1 MTLEFSSKVTIM
13 IPTYNQASFIKK
25 SVNSALAQSYPNLEI
40 LVGDDASNDSTASII
55 KRINDPRIKYI
66 KNSKNLGRI
75 NNYKNL
81 LYEHASGDYI
91 LNLDGDDY
99 YTDKNFVSDAISI
112 IKKNREVIMVVA
124 RATRKFG
131 NEEEISLLPQKKKLS
146 GIEIL
151 KKIPRKEFFFM
162 HLAVLYERK
171 SAIKIN
177 FYSSQALSSD
187 WHSIYR
193 LSMHGKVAFL
203 NKNVGVW
210 RIHNTN
216 FSNTKE
222 PNILIENLNIWPEI
236 YNYSVLFGM
245 NKYLAYFLCQ
255 NTIAFFSSVSC
266 IKVSTLGNLFLIRF
280 IFKIFKK
287 NTLSAML
294 ICFLPQY
301 NLKILLCLLGYYRY
315 RFKKRN

>member
-1 MTLEFSSKVTIM
+1 MDETIDPTRRDILKTGAVMTGG
-13 IPTYNQASFIKK
+13 A
-25 SVNSALAQSYPNLEI
+25 
-40 LVGDDASNDSTASII
+40 
-55 KRINDPRIKYI
+55 
-66 KNSKNLGRI
+66 
-75 NNYKNL
+75 L
-81 LYEHASGDYI
+81 LYPTA
-91 LNLDGDDY
+91 
-99 YTDKNFVSDAISI
+99 
-112 IKKNREVIMVVA
+112 
-124 RATRKFG
+124 
-131 NEEEISLLPQKKKLS
+131 KKLDLLKLGTS
-146 GIEIL
+146 VKPSVFAEAVKGTTAPSWMDSLITKILAEGTEI
-151 KKIPRKEFFFM
+151 KMP
-162 HLAVLYERK
+162 
-171 SAIKIN
+171 
-177 FYSSQALSSD
+177 
-187 WHSIYR
+187 
-193 LSMHGKVAFL
+193 
-203 NKNVGVW
+203 
-210 RIHNTN
+210 
-216 FSNTKE
+216 KE

>member
-1 MTLEFSSKVTIM
+1 MILEFSSKVTIM
-13 IPTYNQASFIKK
+13 IPTYNQASFIEK
-25 SVNSALAQSYPNLEI
+25 SVNSALDQSYHNLEI
-40 LVGDDASNDSTASII
+40 LVGDDASIDATESII

-66 KNSKNLGRI
+66 KNSKNLGRV

-112 IKKNREVIMVVA
+112 VKKNREVIMVIA
-124 RATRKFG
+124 RATTKFG
-131 NEEEISLLPQKKKLS
+131 NNEEISLLPQKKILS

-171 SAIKIN
+171 SAVKIN

-203 NKNVGVW
+203 DRNVGVW
-210 RIHNTN
+210 RIHNSN
-216 FSNTKE
+216 FSNSKE
-222 PNILIENLNIWPEI
+222 PDIFLENLNIWPEI

-255 NTIAFFSSVSC
+255 NTIAFLSSVSC
-266 IKVSTLGNLFLIRF
+266 IKVSNLGNLVLIRF

-287 NTLSAML
+287 NLLTTIFL
-294 ICFLPQY
+294 CFLPQY
-301 NLKILLCLLGYYRY
+301 NLKILLCLFGYYRY
-315 RFKKRN
+315 RLKKRN